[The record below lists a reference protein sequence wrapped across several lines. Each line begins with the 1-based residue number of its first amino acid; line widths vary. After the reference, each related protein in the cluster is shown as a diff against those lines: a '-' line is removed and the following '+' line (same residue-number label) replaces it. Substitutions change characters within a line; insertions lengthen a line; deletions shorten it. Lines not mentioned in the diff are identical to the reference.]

1 MKLEIKDLQKA
12 QQNNQR
18 RIAALRPSSALGRGV
33 QFMGLEGLR
42 VAISVT
48 HVDSGALKAAHRLEL
63 DLDVPRAQIDIDPGA
78 TAPDGDRPAEY
89 GPFEQARGGDHA
101 FYAIVEA
108 LWPDLTPRAW
118 EFVRIE
124 LAGA

>member
-1 MKLEIKDLQKA
+1 MKVSIKGLQEA
-12 QQNNQR
+12 QQSNQR

-63 DLDVPRAQIDIDPGA
+63 DLDVPRAQIEIDPGA
-78 TAPDGDRPAEY
+78 TAPDGGRPAEY
-89 GPFEQARGGDHA
+89 GPVEEARGGDHA
-101 FYAIVEA
+101 FYSIVVA